1 MRGHSEEPNLP
12 YRLDQGEGNDGRRR
26 AGLPSGSCV
35 LLGHLQGAVGCEP
48 RPGPPGLLPLRSSYH
63 LTNAVCCSEVHTPHE
78 TVARIKTD
86 ASFVCL
92 SSPGG
97 CKPIR
102 GAARAERGPV
112 LCSVPGEHTGTLGTV
127 LGLGA
132 WFWDS
137 GHGSGTWGSVLTPSA
152 SKKWINRREV
162 SKEP

>member
-48 RPGPPGLLPLRSSYH
+48 RPGPPRLLPLRSSYH

-102 GAARAERGPV
+102 GAARAEGSCPL
-112 LCSVPGEHTGTLGTV
+112 LCAWRAHRDAGHCTGTRSLV
-127 LGLGA
+127 LGFRA
-132 WFWDS
+132 WFWDL
-137 GHGSGTWGSVLTPSA
+137 GLGFDTQC
-152 SKKWINRREV
+152 KQEV
-162 SKEP
+162 DK